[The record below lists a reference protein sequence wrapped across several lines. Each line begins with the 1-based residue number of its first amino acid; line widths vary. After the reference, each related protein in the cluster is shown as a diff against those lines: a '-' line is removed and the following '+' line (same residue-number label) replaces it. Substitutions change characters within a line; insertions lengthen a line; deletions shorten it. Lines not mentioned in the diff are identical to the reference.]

1 MARHS
6 PTVRLRRLSGQLRE
20 LREVAGLTVTQAA
33 HAAGWT
39 PSNLS
44 RAENR
49 LWRQPNLVH
58 LGRLL
63 DVYGVSEA
71 AQPERRAELLQLAR
85 DGRRRGWWSDYRVS
99 DSYATYVG
107 LEAEAAALRNY
118 EPIVLPGL
126 LQTAGYARALIA
138 TRAPELSAE
147 EVEELVALRIERQ
160 ERLLSADDPIHIW
173 AIVAEGTFRR
183 MVGGADVM
191 AEQLDHLT
199 KVGQLPNVRLQV
211 LPFSAGAAPTRGPFA
226 ILRFAEPVDPE
237 AVYVETPA
245 GDLWVEG
252 PQVAGFL
259 EGWERLIPV
268 SLPVPD
274 TLTVI
279 AARANFLRAR
289 GGHRDQQTDLAEE

>member
-1 MARHS
+1 MAPRHS
-6 PTVRLRRLSGQLRE
+6 PTVRLRRLSGELRQLRE
-20 LREVAGLTVTQAA
+20 AAGLTVTQAA
-33 HAAGWT
+33 REAGWNQ
-39 PSNLS
+39 SNLS

-63 DVYGVSEA
+63 DVYGVTETA
-71 AQPERRAELLQLAR
+71 RPERRAELLQLAR

-107 LEAEAAALRNY
+107 LEAEARRLLNF
-118 EPIVLPGL
+118 EPVVLPGL
-126 LQTAGYARALIA
+126 LQTAAYARALIA

-147 EVEELVALRIERQ
+147 EVDELVALRIERQ
-160 ERLLSADDPIHIW
+160 DRLLSSEDPIHIW
-173 AIVAEGTFRR
+173 AIIAEGTLRR
-183 MVGGADVM
+183 MVGGAEVM

-211 LPFSAGAAPTRGPFA
+211 LPFAAGAAPTRGPFA
-226 ILRFAEPVDPE
+226 VLRFADPVDPE

-252 PQVAGFL
+252 SQVASFL

-289 GGHRDQQTDLAEE
+289 GGQRDQPTEMA